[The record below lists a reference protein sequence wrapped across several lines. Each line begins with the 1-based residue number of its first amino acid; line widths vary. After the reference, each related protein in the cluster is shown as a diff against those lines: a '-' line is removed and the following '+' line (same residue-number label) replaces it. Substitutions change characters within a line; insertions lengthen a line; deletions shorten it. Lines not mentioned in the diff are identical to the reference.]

1 MLSENQH
8 IARRYGA
15 MEASRSISEL
25 KSSFIRTQVRI
36 LSESLE
42 APEDWR
48 SYAAEPAEEDLSDK
62 VVGDVLQKLNAAL
75 KQHNRVVYS
84 SQAIQHVAQQIA
96 SLYWSSVSQASRE
109 VTSLERGVDRTVD
122 LSSRPNIAHLPG
134 ELYAQPASEEEK
146 LRYKRLRERLESLDS
161 QRQQRQRRLGQLR
174 QLQLLLEP
182 FSEPQSNV
190 QPNLVTKDGEL
201 VQELEKMRML
211 VARVSGRMAQSRAD
225 KNTEGA
231 DVSYMLGSEQ
241 KLAALLDMNE

>member
-1 MLSENQH
+1 
-8 IARRYGA
+8 
-15 MEASRSISEL
+15 MESSRSISEL

-48 SYAAEPAEEDLSDK
+48 SYAAEPAEEELSEK

-96 SLYWSSVSQASRE
+96 SLYWSSVRQATWE

-122 LSSRPNIAHLPG
+122 LSSHPNITQLPG
-134 ELYAQPASEEEK
+134 EIYGQPASEQEQ
-146 LRYKRLRERLESLDS
+146 LRYKRLRERLTSLDNL
-161 QRQQRQRRLGQLR
+161 RQQRQRRLNQLR
-174 QLQLLLEP
+174 QLQRLLEP
-182 FSEPQSNV
+182 FREPQINV

-201 VQELEKMRML
+201 VRELEKMRML
-211 VARVSGRMAQSRAD
+211 VARVSGRIAQRQTDNDDGGDA
-225 KNTEGA
+225 
-231 DVSYMLGSEQ
+231 SYVLGSEQ
-241 KLAALLDMNE
+241 KLAALLDMK